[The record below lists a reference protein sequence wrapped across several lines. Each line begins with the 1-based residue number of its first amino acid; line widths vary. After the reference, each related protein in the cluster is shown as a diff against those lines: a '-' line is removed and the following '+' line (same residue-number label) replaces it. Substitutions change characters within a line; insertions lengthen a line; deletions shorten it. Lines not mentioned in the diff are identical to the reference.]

1 MDAYA
6 HYRTQAVTTASPA
19 QLVAMLYQ
27 GALTAIAVAEQ
38 ALDTGAD
45 DTTAAERAHRELVRA
60 QDIVAELSLSLDHEQ
75 GGEIAQNL
83 AALYE
88 FCTDRLLQANLHKDP
103 SVLPAVRHTLG
114 GLAEAWA
121 QMMQQQGSGAFASV
135 GA

>member
-38 ALDTGAD
+38 TLAD
-45 DTTAAERAHRELVRA
+45 TAADQELAHRELVRA
-60 QDIVAELSLSLDHEQ
+60 QDIVTELSLSLDHEQ
-75 GGEIAQNL
+75 GGEIATHL
-83 AALYE
+83 ASLYE
-88 FCTDRLLQANLHKDP
+88 FCSDRLVQANLRKDP
-103 SVLPAVRHTLG
+103 SLLPAVRQTIG

-121 QMMQQQGSGAFASV
+121 EMMQQQGSGALASV